1 MKIACIGGGPAGLYL
16 GILVKRSAPEH
27 DVVVYER
34 NRPNDTFGFGV
45 VFSDATL
52 GHLAAADP
60 ETHAQITAKFARW
73 DDIEIHIGGE
83 VLRSTGHGFCGLER
97 KTLLNILQ
105 ARAKELGVHV
115 EFEHE
120 VKSLAEVT
128 ADVIVACDGVAS
140 PIRDSLA
147 AELHPRVE
155 MRPNKF
161 VWLGCTV
168 PYDAFTFLFKET
180 PFGLFRV
187 HAYRYQETGST
198 FIVECR
204 EDTWRAAGLANA
216 DEDRTVAILSDIFAA
231 ELGGSKLIKNRSIW
245 RNFPTV
251 RVDKW
256 HTRNIVLLGDAVHTA
271 HFSIGS
277 GTKLAM
283 EDAIVLRDE
292 LLAGHRDIPTA
303 LAAYEAKRRPEVESL
318 QAAAQAS
325 LEWFEGTERYM
336 KMAPVQFTY
345 SLMTRSLRVSHASVA
360 KRDPHLA
367 SGVERLLAASV
378 GVTQDPPPP
387 PTSLPVSLGDRKATS
402 RIAVAPRPPE
412 RSPRDSI
419 AGDDELVL
427 LGAAASTNP
436 GLVVT
441 PPMSIV
447 GPTSPR
453 INTDDQAVAWRRVVD
468 YVHQNTGAKFALQ
481 LAHAGRKGST
491 RKPWSEDANDKRD
504 YSDQPLESGNWEII
518 APSPLA
524 WSETN
529 ATPREM
535 TRADMDRVKADF
547 VRATLMGEQAGF
559 DMLELHCGHG
569 YLLSSFLTPISN
581 QRTDDYGG
589 SIENRLRFPLEV
601 FEAMRAAWPKRKP
614 MSVRISATDWHDD
627 GLSAEDS
634 IAIAEAFAEAGADLI
649 DVSAGQTTP
658 LAKPLYG
665 RMFQTPFCDRIRN
678 EARVKTMAVGN
689 IFEPDHIN
697 SILAAGRADLCALA
711 RPHLMDPNWSLRA
724 AAELGYGKLA
734 PPKQYR
740 TGYAQMQRMLSRKD
754 S

>member
-1 MKIACIGGGPAGLYL
+1 VKIACIGGGPAGLYL

-27 DVVVYER
+27 DVVIYER
-34 NRPNDTFGFGV
+34 NGPNDTFGFGV

-105 ARAKELGVHV
+105 ARAKELGVRV
-115 EFEHE
+115 EYEHE
-120 VKSLAEVT
+120 VKSLAEVS

-147 AELHPRVE
+147 GELHPRVD

-187 HAYRYQETGST
+187 HAYRYQQTGST

-245 RNFPTV
+245 RSFPTV

-256 HTRNIVLLGDAVHTA
+256 HTRNVVLLGDAVHTA

-283 EDAIVLRDE
+283 EDAIILRDE

-325 LEWFEGTERYM
+325 LEWFEGTERYL

-387 PTSLPVSLGDRKATS
+387 PTSLPFTLGDRKATS

-412 RSPRDSI
+412 RSSRDSI

-427 LGAAASTNP
+427 LGAAAAANP

-441 PPMSIV
+441 PPMAIV
-447 GPTSPR
+447 GPSSPR

-468 YVHQNTGAKFALQ
+468 YVHGKGALIVARLATGGAVPGALEVAVQ
-481 LAHAGRKGST
+481 
-491 RKPWSEDANDKRD
+491 
-504 YSDQPLESGNWEII
+504 
-518 APSPLA
+518 
-524 WSETN
+524 
-529 ATPREM
+529 
-535 TRADMDRVKADF
+535 
-547 VRATLMGEQAGF
+547 RATFAGF
-559 DMLELHCGHG
+559 DVLLLDPGPDAPAIEHLPAMVETARKQWRKGGWIAAAVHDRPATRAVVVGHAAQLVRASANILWITSAG
-569 YLLSSFLTPISN
+569 DITMAGARLPAAPLA
-581 QRTDDYGG
+581 D
-589 SIENRLRFPLEV
+589 RLRNELGV
-601 FEAMRAAWPKRKP
+601 
-614 MSVRISATDWHDD
+614 ATAVD
-627 GLSAEDS
+627 G
-634 IAIAEAFAEAGADLI
+634 AEALLPDL
-649 DVSAGQTTP
+649 DA
-658 LAKPLYG
+658 
-665 RMFQTPFCDRIRN
+665 
-678 EARVKTMAVGN
+678 AV
-689 IFEPDHIN
+689 
-697 SILAAGRADLCALA
+697 AAGRADLVVVERMPSGVVA
-711 RPHLMDPNWSLRA
+711 RSAR
-724 AAELGYGKLA
+724 
-734 PPKQYR
+734 R
-740 TGYAQMQRMLSRKD
+740 
-754 S
+754 

>member
-34 NRPNDTFGFGV
+34 NGPNDTFGFGV

-60 ETHAQITAKFARW
+60 ESHSQITAKFARW
-73 DDIEIHIGGE
+73 DDIEIHVGGE

-105 ARAKELGVHV
+105 TRAQQLGVRV

-120 VKSLAEVT
+120 IKSV
-128 ADVIVACDGVAS
+128 ADVKADLIVACDGVAS
-140 PIRDSLA
+140 PVRDALA
-147 AELHPRVE
+147 AELHPRVDV
-155 MRPNKF
+155 RPNKF

-168 PYDAFTFLFKET
+168 PYGAFTFLFKDT
-180 PFGLFRV
+180 PHGLFRV

-204 EDTWRAAGLANA
+204 EETWRAAGLANA

-231 ELGGSKLIKNRSIW
+231 ELGGHKLIKNRSIW

-251 RVDKW
+251 RVGKW
-256 HTRNIVLLGDAVHTA
+256 HTGNVVLLGDAVHTA

-283 EDAIVLRDE
+283 EDAIILRDE
-292 LLAGHRDIPTA
+292 LLAARDVPSA
-303 LAAYEAKRRPEVESL
+303 LASYEAKRRPEVESL

-367 SGVERLLAASV
+367 AGVEQLLAASV
-378 GVTQDPPPP
+378 GVTGDRLPPP
-387 PTSLPVSLGDRKATS
+387 SALPFSLGDRKAQS
-402 RIAVAPRPPE
+402 RIAIAPRPIE
-412 RSPRDSI
+412 RSARDSI

-427 LGAAASTNP
+427 LGAAASASP

-447 GPTSPR
+447 PGRQSESGGLHLEGPTSPR

-468 YVHQNTGAKFALQ
+468 YVHGKGALIVARLVTAGAVPGALEAAVQ
-481 LAHAGRKGST
+481 
-491 RKPWSEDANDKRD
+491 
-504 YSDQPLESGNWEII
+504 
-518 APSPLA
+518 
-524 WSETN
+524 
-529 ATPREM
+529 
-535 TRADMDRVKADF
+535 RAAF
-547 VRATLMGEQAGF
+547 AGF
-559 DMLELHCGHG
+559 DVLLLDPGHEASPIEHLPAMVETARRAWRPTGWIAACVHDRPATRAAVVGHAAQLVRASANLLWITSAGDLTMAGARLPAAPLADRLRNELDVA
-569 YLLSSFLTPISN
+569 TAV
-581 QRTDDYGG
+581 YGG
-589 SIENRLRFPLEV
+589 
-601 FEAMRAAWPKRKP
+601 EALLPDLDAA
-614 MSVRISATDWHDD
+614 V
-627 GLSAEDS
+627 
-634 IAIAEAFAEAGADLI
+634 
-649 DVSAGQTTP
+649 
-658 LAKPLYG
+658 
-665 RMFQTPFCDRIRN
+665 
-678 EARVKTMAVGN
+678 
-689 IFEPDHIN
+689 
-697 SILAAGRADLCALA
+697 AAGRADLVVVEKMPAGVVPRA
-711 RPHLMDPNWSLRA
+711 RR
-724 AAELGYGKLA
+724 
-734 PPKQYR
+734 
-740 TGYAQMQRMLSRKD
+740 
-754 S
+754 